1 MRNGSCHDSPTSDRT
16 VEPNNSLQ
24 GMSSMGYTV
33 RSRSYR
39 FVCWLPWNATT
50 LATNWS
56 ATHTAAD
63 VSQRRF
69 DELYP
74 HTGEGDESC
83 FDCEDEP
90 ANLAYEPSRAGVVR
104 QMFAVGRDF
113 FTKP

>member
-1 MRNGSCHDSPTSDRT
+1 MHGKSFA
-16 VEPNNSLQ
+16 SLQ
-24 GMSSMGYTV
+24 TRSITWTDPADASPYAPPSS
-33 RSRSYR
+33 S
-39 FVCWLPWNATT
+39 
-50 LATNWS
+50 WS
-56 ATHTAAD
+56 ATHTAVD

-104 QMFAVGRDF
+104 QMFAVARDF